1 MYRTF
6 QFWIF
11 PDDAVIPDIPRITP
25 PDFVALFQN
34 IRQIVFIQFR
44 CSFLCF
50 LAIVKHLRSPFI
62 LWPSSSLDFH
72 TLPAT
77 TVRRSAAP
85 IPSGQTGLDASR
97 QAQFSAGI
105 VILRGV
111 RREPPTSAWS
121 DQATG
126 GTDQTRTGGLL
137 IPNQARY
144 QLRYGS
150 VLAADG
156 GVDPHGFRRALFS
169 RQAPRPLEFICRIG
183 WRFCTMHDQES
194 NLTVW
199 GLEPRCTSKDD
210 RHPILRGIGHHHAM
224 SASADIALWAARCP
238 ALQP

>member
-1 MYRTF
+1 MRRALFTSEVAASTP
-6 QFWIF
+6 IGLSVPRF
-11 PDDAVIPDIPRITP
+11 PAPHTLAAFSIRPRIHFDRLP
-25 PDFVALFQN
+25 
-34 IRQIVFIQFR
+34 R
-44 CSFLCF
+44 
-50 LAIVKHLRSPFI
+50 
-62 LWPSSSLDFH
+62 LDCH

-105 VILRGV
+105 VILCGV
-111 RREPPTSAWS
+111 RREPPTSAGS
-121 DQATG
+121 DPATG

-150 VLAADG
+150 ILAADG
-156 GVDPHGFRRALFS
+156 GVDPHGFHRALFS

-199 GLEPRCTSKDD
+199 GLGPRCTSKDD
-210 RHPILRGIGHHHAM
+210 RHPILRGIGFVTA
-224 SASADIALWAARCP
+224 P
-238 ALQP
+238 